1 VWSGQSGQDVP
12 AVLAQAY
19 ALDREIGLKFP
30 YLCYES
36 SPSLTSEGAELDVV
50 TLAVGHVDRWS
61 QCFELDTF
69 LELGRSETIFA
80 CRLVD
85 GPAVIVCTDA
95 ALYYA
100 SKDSQGMWALAL
112 CPHTQLPSQVRVLL
126 ADVKVGAWDN
136 SVAILAAVCVGVCDG
151 KEMWS
156 WVTWSARCSSVSATV
171 GENPY
176 GFPQSY
182 AAVAACAHVIR
193 PSATGAGAS
202 TGEDVFLA
210 TTTNRLLRFR
220 WQTLVS
226 TCVLPHTP
234 AEVLAPPSQLGH
246 SMLLVRFADVEGTLH
261 VYHSCRQMS
270 GYPEPV
276 HVMSGVRHFFVS
288 NFLGIEDGVPGG
300 ANDGVEGSPCK
311 WLGFQL
317 LALTAE
323 FGLFMRKWDG
333 VRGVRLTDFVRT
345 YCGLDRDGRAS
356 ALTRAVDTTT
366 CQTLF
371 SLAASFRA
379 RCEAGQT
386 RCTQL
391 ERSLREKVQLYRHGL
406 DLLGVVSTPRELFS
420 QVDCL
425 RRGLLPM
432 LGKKAGARGGFT
444 VSPTGLLD
452 RDDTRVVSTAILS
465 LDRLSLSYDAK
476 LDMWSISLHIT
487 NTSRARLHR
496 LSLSLLSAHG
506 KVQSSSQYCHCLG
519 PRKGAYLIL
528 RFQGKQLISKSVSSF
543 KLLVTADAASV
554 EKGESN
560 DSVDYVCECVGMRCL
575 CVLGSVD
582 HACDS
587 LDLRRE
593 LQVDLGDVSLPPRL
607 LHSWRSSHVFLAKS
621 EDHYAHHFQFRS
633 QVRVSLKGP
642 SSTDLAGSLGECVT
656 DGRVDESE
664 ARYFLLRNWNRCHG
678 QLMDLH
684 SALNRVTVSR
694 HPQLPSQC
702 KLFGY

>member
-1 VWSGQSGQDVP
+1 M
-12 AVLAQAY
+12 
-19 ALDREIGLKFP
+19 
-30 YLCYES
+30 
-36 SPSLTSEGAELDVV
+36 

-69 LELGRSETIFA
+69 LELDRSETVFA

-100 SKDSQGMWALAL
+100 SKDSRGMWVLAL
-112 CPHTQLPSQVRVLL
+112 CPHTQPPSQIRLLL
-126 ADVKVGAWDN
+126 ADVKVGAWDD
-136 SVAILAAVCVGVCDG
+136 SVTILAAVCDGVCDG
-151 KEMWS
+151 REMWS
-156 WVTWSARCSSVSATV
+156 WVTWNARCGSVSAMV
-171 GENPY
+171 GKNPY
-176 GFPQSY
+176 GFPPSC
-182 AAVAACAHVIR
+182 AAVAACAHIIR

-210 TTTNRLLRFR
+210 TTTNKLLRFR

-246 SMLLVRFADVEGTLH
+246 SMLLVRFADVEGMLH
-261 VYHSCRQMS
+261 VYYSCRQMS

-300 ANDGVEGSPCK
+300 ANDGVEGSPCE
-311 WLGFQL
+311 WLGLQL
-317 LALTAE
+317 LVLTAE

-333 VRGVRLTDFVRT
+333 VRAVRLTDFVRT
-345 YCGLDRDGRAS
+345 YCGQDRDGRDAS
-356 ALTRAVDTTT
+356 LTHAVDTTT

-406 DLLGVVSTPRELFS
+406 DLLGGLSTTREQFS

-432 LGKKAGARGGFT
+432 LGKKASARGGFT

-452 RDDTRVVSTAILS
+452 RDDARVASTATLS
-465 LDRLSLSYDAK
+465 LDRLSLSYDVK

-487 NTSRARLHR
+487 NTCLMRLHR

-506 KVQSSSQYCHCLG
+506 KVQSSSQYCHCLV
-519 PRKGAYLIL
+519 PRKGASLIL

-543 KLLVTADAASV
+543 KLVVTADAASV
-554 EKGESN
+554 EKGESD
-560 DSVDYVCECVGMRCL
+560 DSVDRVCECVGVRCL
-575 CVLGSVD
+575 CVLGSAEHV
-582 HACDS
+582 CDS
-587 LDLRRE
+587 LNLRRE

-607 LHSWRSSHVFLAKS
+607 MQSWRSSHVLLARS
-621 EDHYAHHFQFRS
+621 DDHYASYFQFRS

-642 SSTDLAGSLGECVT
+642 SSTDLAGSLGEYLT
-656 DGRVDESE
+656 DGCVDGSE
-664 ARYFLLRNWNRCHG
+664 ARYVLLRNRKRRHG
-678 QLMDLH
+678 HLIDLH

-702 KLFGY
+702 K